1 MWSKI
6 KVHYDSLVLL
16 GYKADVCSCVKD
28 IHNNG
33 VLQMLKLYALKIRY
47 PAFNRGYCLFYTLKW
62 NKELEKLDND
72 GLMSIDELKKE
83 AKRDGD
89 EGMVHLDSEKAWSDL
104 KTSLDANMKAQHLY
118 EVAMF
123 LYCALN

>member
-1 MWSKI
+1 MWSNI
-6 KVHYDSLVLL
+6 KVHYDSLALL
-16 GYKADVCSCVKD
+16 GYKNDLCSCVRD

-47 PAFNRGYCLFYTLKW
+47 PAFNRGYCFLYAGKW
-62 NKELEKLDND
+62 NEEVKKLDND

-89 EGMVHLDSEKAWSDL
+89 EGMLHLDSEKIWSDL
-104 KTSLDANMKAQHLY
+104 KIALERDMKAEYMY
-118 EVAMF
+118 EI
-123 LYCALN
+123 